1 MAIRLRA
8 SEPNVRRVF
17 ACRELSCRARAHP
30 RPGTYSFICAL
41 GVESS
46 TRGVSTGLVSWRV
59 RLLVWRDVY
68 DARELTADERLTT
81 YLTKL
86 ENDQSA
92 RTRTVR
98 ANHTERGRA
107 CPCAC
112 AYAQF

>member
-1 MAIRLRA
+1 M
-8 SEPNVRRVF
+8 
-17 ACRELSCRARAHP
+17 
-30 RPGTYSFICAL
+30 
-41 GVESS
+41 
-46 TRGVSTGLVSWRV
+46 
-59 RLLVWRDVY
+59 WRDVY

-92 RTRTVR
+92 RRTVR
-98 ANHTERGRA
+98 ANNTERGRA

>member
-1 MAIRLRA
+1 M
-8 SEPNVRRVF
+8 
-17 ACRELSCRARAHP
+17 
-30 RPGTYSFICAL
+30 
-41 GVESS
+41 
-46 TRGVSTGLVSWRV
+46 
-59 RLLVWRDVY
+59 WRDVAY

-92 RTRTVR
+92 RRTVR
-98 ANHTERGRA
+98 ANNTERGRA